1 MSTLF
6 KTIPIRML
14 AVFLHSA
21 LAVIGA
27 GSIIGI
33 SAVKSALIA
42 GVTGVAQVL
51 QALTKGYIDD
61 GVLDDNEINSA
72 FSLIGEEK

>member
-1 MSTLF
+1 MSKLF

-14 AVFLHSA
+14 AVFVHSA

-27 GSIIGI
+27 GSLIGI
-33 SAVKSALIA
+33 DAAKSALIA
-42 GVTGVAQVL
+42 GITGVAQVL

>member
-1 MSTLF
+1 MSNLF

-14 AVFLHSA
+14 AVFIHSA

-27 GSIIGI
+27 GSLIGI
-33 SAVKSALIA
+33 DALKSALIA
-42 GVTGVAQVL
+42 GITGVAQVL

-61 GVLDDNEINSA
+61 GKLDDDEINSA

>member
-1 MSTLF
+1 MSKVF

-33 SAVKSALIA
+33 NAAKSALIA

-61 GVLDDNEINSA
+61 GVLDDDEVNSA

>member
-1 MSTLF
+1 
-6 KTIPIRML
+6 ML
-14 AVFLHSA
+14 AVFIHSA

-27 GSIIGI
+27 GSLIGI
-33 SAVKSALIA
+33 DALKSALIA
-42 GVTGVAQVL
+42 GITGVAQVL

-61 GVLDDNEINSA
+61 GKLDDDEINSA

>member
-1 MSTLF
+1 
-6 KTIPIRML
+6 ML
-14 AVFLHSA
+14 AVFIHSA

-27 GSIIGI
+27 GSILGI
-33 SAVKSALIA
+33 NAAKSALIA

-51 QALTKGYIDD
+51 QALTKGYLDD

-72 FSLIGEEK
+72 FSMIGEEK